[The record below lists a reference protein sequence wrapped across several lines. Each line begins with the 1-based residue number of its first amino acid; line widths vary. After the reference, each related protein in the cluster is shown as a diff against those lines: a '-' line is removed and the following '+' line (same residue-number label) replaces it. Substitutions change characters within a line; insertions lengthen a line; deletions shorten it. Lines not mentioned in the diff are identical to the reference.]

1 MPSGLAEYSPQLQI
15 IEQQTAKTRKITSSI
30 GSDARSLLS
39 LSEAVIESETRLQ
52 LNQCDYP
59 QMYTCLCMVIGMVI
73 GNDGNVEQRKDGIK
87 LVFMGLYV
95 QICRLGICA
104 IQFRLKSSEVS

>member
-1 MPSGLAEYSPQLQI
+1 MSLSGRWGSSSGWPYNNNVAALVSVQMPSGLAEYSPQLQI

-59 QMYTCLCMVIGMVI
+59 QMYTCLCMDIGMVI

-87 LVFMGLYV
+87 
-95 QICRLGICA
+95 
-104 IQFRLKSSEVS
+104 